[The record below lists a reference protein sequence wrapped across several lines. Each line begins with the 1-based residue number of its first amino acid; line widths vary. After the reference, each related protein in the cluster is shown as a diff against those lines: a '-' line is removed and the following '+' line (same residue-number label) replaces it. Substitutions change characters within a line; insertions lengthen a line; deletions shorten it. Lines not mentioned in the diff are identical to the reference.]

1 MMVPKPAT
9 TLSPTIRIRG
19 SNMKTPYY
27 GMFTDEGNA
36 AVHNIVTTAH
46 LLDISWIVVL
56 QMLEKLSKVK
66 GFEEAVDTAVRE
78 EVSFVLYEEMHN
90 AS

>member
-1 MMVPKPAT
+1 
-9 TLSPTIRIRG
+9 
-19 SNMKTPYY
+19 
-27 GMFTDEGNA
+27 
-36 AVHNIVTTAH
+36 
-46 LLDISWIVVL
+46 VL

-90 AS
+90 E